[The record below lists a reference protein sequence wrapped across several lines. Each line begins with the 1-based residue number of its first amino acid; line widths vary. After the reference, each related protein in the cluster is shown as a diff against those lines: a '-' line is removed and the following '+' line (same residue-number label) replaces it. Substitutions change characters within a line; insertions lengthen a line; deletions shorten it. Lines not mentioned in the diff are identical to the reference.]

1 MADGPTLRVLLMRRH
16 EWLYERGMASAS
28 ENGYGFVTPAMAR
41 VFEQIG
47 SGGPVSLSELARR
60 LAISRQ
66 SLHETIT
73 AACSHGLVELV
84 ADATNKR
91 IRIARFTEAGKRMS
105 RTVVQVDREL
115 ERDLA
120 HRIGTDNVQALKNI
134 LAMEW

>member
-41 VFEQIG
+41 VFELIG
-47 SGGPVSLSELARR
+47 QGPVSLSELARR

-84 ADATNKR
+84 PDATNKR

-105 RTVVQVDREL
+105 RTVVRVDREM
-115 ERDLA
+115 ERQLA
-120 HRIGTDNVQALKNI
+120 RRIGADNVRALKDI
-134 LAMEW
+134 LAMAW

>member
-1 MADGPTLRVLLMRRH
+1 MANEPTLRVLLMRRH
-16 EWLYERGMASAS
+16 EWLYERGMASAT

-47 SGGPVSLSELARR
+47 QGPISLSELARR

-73 AACSHGLVELV
+73 AACGHGLVELV
-84 ADATNKR
+84 GDATNKR
-91 IRIARFTEAGKRMS
+91 IRIARFTEAGKHMS

-115 ERDLA
+115 ERELA
-120 HRIGTDNVQALKNI
+120 RRIGNDNVQTLKNI
-134 LAMEW
+134 LAMDW

>member
-1 MADGPTLRVLLMRRH
+1 MANEPTLRVLLMRRH
-16 EWLYERGMASAS
+16 EWLYERGMASAT

-47 SGGPVSLSELARR
+47 QGPISLSELARR

-73 AACSHGLVELV
+73 AACNHGLVELV
-84 ADATNKR
+84 PDAANRR
-91 IRIARFTEAGKRMS
+91 IRIACFTEAGKRMS

-115 ERDLA
+115 ERELA
-120 HRIGTDNVQALKNI
+120 RRIGNDNVQTLKNI
-134 LAMEW
+134 LAMDW